1 MNNNINERIEAIMS
15 LKQQGKDPNQLM
27 QMIIQHNPQ
36 VKFAMQRLNNMSK
49 GKNPQEFIM
58 QLARQNGVNEQNIQA
73 LSQMFGVH

>member
-27 QMIIQHNPQ
+27 QMIIQRNPQ
-36 VKFAMQRLNNMSK
+36 VKLAMQRLNNMSQ

-58 QLARQNGVNEQNIQA
+58 QLARQNGVNEENIQA
-73 LSQMFGVH
+73 LSQMFGR